1 MPSGCE
7 GAGGRPRIAVNDLTL
22 AYGDFV
28 VQRALTFAVAPGEIF
43 VIMGGSGCGKTTL
56 LRHMIG
62 LLRPARGEVL
72 YDGQTYWGAD
82 ENTREEMQRRFG
94 VLFQGGALLSSMTL
108 GENVALLLGE
118 FTDLTP
124 AEIAD
129 VVALKLALVG
139 LAGFEDFYPAELSGG
154 MMKRAGLARAMALDP
169 DILFLDEP
177 SAGLDPVTSSRLDEL
192 ILQLRE
198 SLGCTFVVV
207 THELPSIFSI
217 ADTAAFL
224 DPEARTMTALGNPH
238 RLLAESKDPGVR
250 AFLTR
255 RAPAVGGAVTSAAR
269 PGQAEAPR

>member
-1 MPSGCE
+1 MLSASE
-7 GAGGRPRIAVNDLTL
+7 HAGVQARIAVKDLTL

-28 VQRALTFAVAPGEIF
+28 VQRDLDFAVAPGEIF

-62 LLRPARGEVL
+62 LQRPARGDVL
-72 YDGQTYWGAD
+72 YDGRSFWGAD
-82 ENTREEMQRRFG
+82 DETRAIMQRRFG
-94 VLFQGGALLSSMTL
+94 VLYQGGALLSSMTL
-108 GENVALLLGE
+108 GENVALPLGE
-118 FTDLTP
+118 FTELTS
-124 AEIAD
+124 AEISEI
-129 VVALKLALVG
+129 VSLKLALVG
-139 LAGFEDFYPAELSGG
+139 LAGFEDFYPAQLSGG

-192 ILQLRE
+192 ILELRE

-207 THELPSIFSI
+207 SHELPSIFTI

-224 DPEARTMTALGNPH
+224 DPDAHTMTALGNPH
-238 RLLAESKDPGVR
+238 RLLGETTDAAVR

-255 RAPAVGGAVTSAAR
+255 RAQPGGVVATTSPTSA
-269 PGQAEAPR
+269 PGGTT